1 MKRPSIC
8 GLALLAVIAAN
19 PASAAC
25 ASASM
30 SIRAVLQSANLPL
43 HGIAGLD
50 AWRTVLTPQ
59 AGMPPTPPPCPQ
71 AAASDYVKQTAYDN
85 TPYRFNMTQN
95 GKRMTADDFDAWL
108 QANGYSVG
116 RRVEP
121 EAAQN

>member
-25 ASASM
+25 ETASIA
-30 SIRAVLQSANLPL
+30 IRAVMQSTPL
-43 HGIAGLD
+43 HGIAGLET
-50 AWRTVLTPQ
+50 WRNVLSPQ
-59 AGMPPTPPPCPQ
+59 AGMPLPTPPPCPQ

-95 GKRMTADDFDAWL
+95 GQRMTADDFDAWL
-108 QANGYSVG
+108 QANGYNVG
-116 RRVEP
+116 RRA
-121 EAAQN
+121 EALDQ